1 MMLDMHIHA
10 MHTPPIMTLKEYLKN
25 RPITDAEFGA
35 LIGVSQSQ
43 VTRIKNGQT
52 SPSLAVI
59 VAIEKAT
66 DGEVGAKDI
75 FAAVKKAAKA
85 KRMEAAQ

>member
-1 MMLDMHIHA
+1 
-10 MHTPPIMTLKEYLKN
+10 MTLKEYLKSQ
-25 RPITDAEFGA
+25 PITDAEFGA
-35 LIGVSQSQ
+35 KIGVSQSQ

-75 FAAVKKAAKA
+75 FAVVKKAAQSRK
-85 KRMEAAQ
+85 MEAAE

>member
-1 MMLDMHIHA
+1 
-10 MHTPPIMTLKEYLKN
+10 MTLKEYLTN

-66 DGEVGAKDI
+66 GGDVRANDI
-75 FAAVKKAAKA
+75 FSAVKKATKA
-85 KRMEAAQ
+85 KRAVAERENA